1 MRLAGLTQTPQQ
13 RQQQNASPPLKVFLL
28 FRLSTATSNAIFY
41 GPEGEAYPFWPY
53 GFVCL
58 YMYILLAVFALFL
71 SAFLSFFFVS
81 FLSLYQRATEVASVK
96 WGTTKN

>member
-1 MRLAGLTQTPQQ
+1 MRLAGLTQTQQQ

-41 GPEGEAYPFWPY
+41 GGREKLIHFGHTVLCAFICTFYWRF
-53 GFVCL
+53 
-58 YMYILLAVFALFL
+58 LLCSFRLF
-71 SAFLSFFFVS
+71 FHFFFVS